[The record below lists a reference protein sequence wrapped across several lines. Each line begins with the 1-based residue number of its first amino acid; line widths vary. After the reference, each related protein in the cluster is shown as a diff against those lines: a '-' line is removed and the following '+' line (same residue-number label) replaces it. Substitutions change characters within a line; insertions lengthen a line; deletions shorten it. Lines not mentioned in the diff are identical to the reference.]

1 MDLLKIIRKLADT
14 SASFYLYDERKI
26 VENIISLQSNFAD
39 IKFLYSV
46 KCNNNKNVLKSVFGK
61 GLGADAASVREVLLA
76 RDCGLSKEEIYYSA
90 PGKTLEDIRAA
101 IDNSVIIADS
111 VLEIE
116 QLNKLA
122 KERSETLEVGIRLNP
137 NFTFFADNGVAS
149 KFGIDEEQAAKFKIQ
164 EKYQNLNIVGIHVHL
179 KSQELNAS
187 VLKRY
192 YEKMIALA
200 ERFSDLCGSLKFIN
214 MGSGLGIP
222 YGKTEKPLDLVKLGA
237 SAAEEFKQFKHKFP
251 NTELLIETGR
261 FVVGDSGSY
270 VTRVLDKKI
279 SHGTTYLILQN
290 TLNGFVRPSIERL
303 VAHYSKEKNPIGCEP
318 LFTCKN
324 AFEFQPLTDNIGR
337 ETVTLVGNLCTSSD
351 IVAENIEMPCMEPDD
366 SIIISNAGAYGAV
379 LSPMQFS
386 SLNKPQEFF
395 LTLDGKI
402 KPNV

>member
-1 MDLLKIIRKLADT
+1 MPEEKANLSKQPAPEK
-14 SASFYLYDERKI
+14 KP
-26 VENIISLQSNFAD
+26 
-39 IKFLYSV
+39 
-46 KCNNNKNVLKSVFGK
+46 
-61 GLGADAASVREVLLA
+61 DAAKLPN
-76 RDCGLSKEEIYYSA
+76 A
-90 PGKTLEDIRAA
+90 P
-101 IDNSVIIADS
+101 
-111 VLEIE
+111 
-116 QLNKLA
+116 
-122 KERSETLEVGIRLNP
+122 P
-137 NFTFFADNGVAS
+137 
-149 KFGIDEEQAAKFKIQ
+149 
-164 EKYQNLNIVGIHVHL
+164 
-179 KSQELNAS
+179 
-187 VLKRY
+187 
-192 YEKMIALA
+192 
-200 ERFSDLCGSLKFIN
+200 
-214 MGSGLGIP
+214 
-222 YGKTEKPLDLVKLGA
+222 KTEKPLDLVKLGA

>member
-149 KFGIDEEQAAKFKIQ
+149 KFGIDEEQAAKFIIQ

-222 YGKTEKPLDLVKLGA
+222 YL
-237 SAAEEFKQFKHKFP
+237 S
-251 NTELLIETGR
+251 LIH
-261 FVVGDSGSY
+261 
-270 VTRVLDKKI
+270 I
-279 SHGTTYLILQN
+279 
-290 TLNGFVRPSIERL
+290 
-303 VAHYSKEKNPIGCEP
+303 
-318 LFTCKN
+318 
-324 AFEFQPLTDNIGR
+324 
-337 ETVTLVGNLCTSSD
+337 
-351 IVAENIEMPCMEPDD
+351 
-366 SIIISNAGAYGAV
+366 
-379 LSPMQFS
+379 
-386 SLNKPQEFF
+386 
-395 LTLDGKI
+395 
-402 KPNV
+402 